1 MSFAGRRP
9 GDDGETGSSAED
21 WADFVHTG
29 PGTLA
34 GRYLRLFWQP
44 IYRAEELEKGHAA
57 PVKVMGEDFTL
68 YRGEGGEAYLVEFR
82 CAHRGAQLSIG
93 RVEGEDLRCLYH
105 GWKYDGEGRCV
116 EQPAE
121 VKPFCEKIRLKSYP
135 VYEYLGLIFAYLGES
150 EPPAKP
156 AFKEFEE
163 EGVLLV
169 PPPYVVPCN
178 YFNQIDN
185 NGDMHAPFL
194 HWDMMDT
201 SGSPRDYELAAEE
214 TDWGLSWSE
223 SHGATKR
230 LSHFMMPNLLQSKR
244 VPMGKSGEWVN
255 VLSWIIPIDD
265 EHHQRL
271 EAYHGKA
278 TEEEARLYQERF
290 ENLPRVPELGNAILA
305 GKLRIEDV
313 EDHNRSRV
321 QIQDYL
327 VLAGQ
332 GAIPDRSR
340 EHFGRTD
347 LVVLLCR
354 KIWQRELRALA
365 EGRPLKPWKR
375 PERLAGY
382 HELVKAGSPVRERQL
397 R

>member
-1 MSFAGRRP
+1 MSFAERP
-9 GDDGETGSSAED
+9 VGGNGVRESSAQD
-21 WADFVHTG
+21 WTDFVHTG

-44 IYRAEELEKGHAA
+44 IYRAEDLKPGRAV
-57 PVKVMGEDFTL
+57 PVKVMSEDFTL
-68 YRGEGGEAYLVEFR
+68 YRGQGSSVHLLEFR

-93 RVEGEDLRCLYH
+93 KVEGEALRCLYH
-105 GWKYDGEGRCV
+105 GWKYDGAGRCV

-121 VKPFCEKIRLKSYP
+121 VKPFCEKIRLQSYP
-135 VYEYLGLIFAYLGES
+135 VYEYLGLIFAYLGEG

-214 TDWGLSWSE
+214 TDWGLSWYE
-223 SHGATKR
+223 CHGAMKR

-313 EDHNRSRV
+313 EDRNRSRV

-382 HELVKAGSPVRERQL
+382 HELVKAGSPDRERQL